1 MPTKEEKLV
10 MRVEKFCECVG
21 RYRRDFYV
29 LALAILENSADAED
43 AVSNA
48 IVKAYEHIGQV
59 SAFHKFKPWML
70 AITKN
75 EALKLKCKRLYL
87 PGDQT
92 LEAFSKPVTE
102 HYDEL
107 WDVMPKI
114 TEEYR
119 LTVVLFYYAGL
130 SLRDISE
137 VLDIPVGTV
146 KSRLSRGR
154 AELKAE
160 LERGN
165 QNDRI

>member
-1 MPTKEEKLV
+1 
-10 MRVEKFCECVG
+10 
-21 RYRRDFYV
+21 
-29 LALAILENSADAED
+29 
-43 AVSNA
+43 
-48 IVKAYEHIGQV
+48 
-59 SAFHKFKPWML
+59 
-70 AITKN
+70 
-75 EALKLKCKRLYL
+75 
-87 PGDQT
+87 
-92 LEAFSKPVTE
+92 
-102 HYDEL
+102 
-107 WDVMPKI
+107 MPKI